1 MTTVET
7 TANTAEKPRP
17 SPVTGGVKTHGVK
30 GVSLP
35 TAAGK
40 QCKYRARDRSPVSDR
55 WLYAWGLASIGL
67 GGASLIVPLYAV
79 ELGGG
84 PITLGI
90 LAAAAAGTFS
100 APSA

>member
-1 MTTVET
+1 
-7 TANTAEKPRP
+7 
-17 SPVTGGVKTHGVK
+17 
-30 GVSLP
+30 
-35 TAAGK
+35 
-40 QCKYRARDRSPVSDR
+40 VSDR

>member
-1 MTTVET
+1 
-7 TANTAEKPRP
+7 
-17 SPVTGGVKTHGVK
+17 
-30 GVSLP
+30 
-35 TAAGK
+35 
-40 QCKYRARDRSPVSDR
+40 VSDR

-100 APSA
+100 TPSNSAVESIPIVIAANAAIWFAFAAATPVRTLLAVVGTPEDEWSDRIARLNQ